1 MNKKLF
7 AGLATVVFAFFVLA
21 STQALAAP
29 IVTSASRSVGIGIS
43 GPFPSSYESSSTA
56 VGTFNGLV
64 DEQIYDG
71 DFLGHSEEVI
81 ASQDTEI
88 SGPTGKFSGTGS
100 VDMGFSLLRATQPHA
115 ESFFDVFFSLS
126 TASTYTLTG
135 FLDATSDGGIMAS
148 RVFLDGST
156 PLFETVDGHIDMNS
170 GGTLAAGNHEF
181 RVYASI
187 LSDSLVDGYMGG
199 FGSYN
204 FDFQLADTTTNP
216 VPEPGTMLLL
226 GSGLV
231 GLVGYGR
238 KRFKK

>member
-7 AGLATVVFAFFVLA
+7 AGLATVMFAFFVLA

-43 GPFPSSYESSSTA
+43 GPFPYSDGISSTA
-56 VGTFNGLV
+56 VGIFDATV
-64 DEQIYDG
+64 DHDLDDGEGPEQV
-71 DFLGHSEEVI
+71 S
-81 ASQDTEI
+81 ASQYSEI

-100 VDMGFSLLRATQPHA
+100 VDMGFSLLQGTEPHA

-156 PLFETVDGHIDMNS
+156 PLFETVDGYIDMNS
-170 GGTLAAGNHEF
+170 GGTLAAGDHEL

-187 LSDSLVDGYMGG
+187 LADGSGYMGG
-199 FGSYN
+199 FGSYE
-204 FDFQLADTTTNP
+204 FEFQLADTAPNP
-216 VPEPGTMLLL
+216 VPEPSTMLLL

-238 KRFKK
+238 MRFKK